1 MVLAMVVAMV
11 EERTRCCLGSR
22 VKEYRSCLAVAMAMA
37 MVMAMAMLG
46 ERNLYCLGSQVGEYC
61 SCAAGCTPV
70 GPCVSFSP

>member
-22 VKEYRSCLAVAMAMA
+22 VKEYRSCLAV
-37 MVMAMAMLG
+37 AMAMLG